1 MLNDGK
7 TQVAVVCLDLI
18 GLDFTLADEIRAG
31 VRQRIGITTTLLNCS
46 HSHSVPF
53 TIPWSMLGRRWLSG
67 AGAPWRRAL
76 VASVIEVVSQAAGD
90 LSPAHLSVGRAPV
103 QIGSNRRLP
112 LVLFGGST
120 VIMALHVGFFKHANF
135 LPPGKILWMAVFFGA
150 LAVLAFWG
158 FLYGLRFGK
167 ISTSWVFMNLSAAV
181 PAVLSAVIYKEK
193 IGFRKLMVLS
203 LVVVS
208 ILLLWKDMKERTDS
222 SARE

>member
-1 MLNDGK
+1 M
-7 TQVAVVCLDLI
+7 I
-18 GLDFTLADEIRAG
+18 GYLFALLGMMCIGTLGLLSKLSERKG
-31 VRQRIGITTTLLNCS
+31 CSPLTTT
-46 HSHSVPF
+46 
-53 TIPWSMLGRRWLSG
+53 
-67 AGAPWRRAL
+67 
-76 VASVIEVVSQAAGD
+76 
-90 LSPAHLSVGRAPV
+90 
-103 QIGSNRRLP
+103 

-120 VIMALHVGFFKHANF
+120 VIMALQVGFFKHANF

-150 LAVLAFWG
+150 LAVLAFWV

-181 PAVLSAVIYKEK
+181 PAVLSAVVYKEK

-222 SARE
+222 SAGDSPE